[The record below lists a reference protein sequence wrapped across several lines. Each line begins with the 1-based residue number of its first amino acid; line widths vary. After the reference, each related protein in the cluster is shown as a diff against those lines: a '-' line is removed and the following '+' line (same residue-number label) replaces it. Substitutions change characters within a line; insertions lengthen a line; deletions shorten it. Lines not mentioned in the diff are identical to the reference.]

1 MVGSGTRITALH
13 QEDFD
18 EDTALMAAQALQSVL
33 SRRTH
38 RKKVLGE
45 ERIVPG
51 QLGDALGL
59 PALCKQ
65 LASRRPGTRERA
77 VERFEAIWA
86 SLSEGSRRQVRKK
99 LGWYDPRELDWED
112 PRSNRRPVERY

>member
-1 MVGSGTRITALH
+1 
-13 QEDFD
+13 
-18 EDTALMAAQALQSVL
+18 MAAQALQTVL

-51 QLGDALGL
+51 QLGEALGL

-65 LASRRPGTRERA
+65 LNSRRPATRQEA
-77 VERFEAIWA
+77 VERFDAIWS
-86 SLSEGSRRQVRKK
+86 SLSERSRRKVREA

>member
-1 MVGSGTRITALH
+1 MDH
-13 QEDFD
+13 QDFD
-18 EDTALMAAQALQSVL
+18 EETALMAAQALQKVL

-51 QLGDALGL
+51 QLGEALGL
-59 PALCKQ
+59 PRLCRQ
-65 LASRRPGTRERA
+65 LNSRMPATRKEA
-77 VERFEAIWA
+77 VARFEAIWH
-86 SLSEGSRRQVRKK
+86 SLSETSRRRVREA

-112 PRSNRRPVERY
+112 PRSNRRPLERY

>member
-1 MVGSGTRITALH
+1 LNH
-13 QEDFD
+13 EDFD
-18 EDTALMAAQALQSVL
+18 DETALMAAQALQTVL

-45 ERIVPG
+45 ECIVPG
-51 QLGDALGL
+51 QLGEALGL
-59 PALCKQ
+59 PRLCKQ
-65 LASRRPGTRERA
+65 LKSRRHRVRQDA
-77 VERFEAIWA
+77 VERFDAIWS
-86 SLSEGSRRQVRKK
+86 SLSESSRRKVRQA

>member
-1 MVGSGTRITALH
+1 MDREFGLRALNH
-13 QEDFD
+13 EDFD
-18 EDTALMAAQALQSVL
+18 EETALMAAQALQTVL

-51 QLGDALGL
+51 QLGEALGL
-59 PALCKQ
+59 PSLCKQ
-65 LASRRPGTRERA
+65 LTSRRPRTRQDA
-77 VERFEAIWA
+77 VERFEAIWS
-86 SLSEGSRRQVRKK
+86 SLSDISRKRVREA

>member
-1 MVGSGTRITALH
+1 MNH
-13 QEDFD
+13 EDFD
-18 EDTALMAAQALQSVL
+18 EETALMAVQALQAVL

-51 QLGDALGL
+51 QLGEALGL
-59 PALCKQ
+59 PSLRKQ
-65 LASRRPGTRERA
+65 LNSRRAGTRQQA
-77 VERFEAIWA
+77 VERFEAIWS
-86 SLSEGSRRQVRKK
+86 SLSERSRRRVREA
-99 LGWYDPRELDWED
+99 LGWYDPRDLDWED